1 LGDILKNLGLVILLA
16 AHLVLTG
23 CASTQRLSEADRAR
37 AKTVVVNTKVEKGQL
52 FLLAPSGANI
62 GLMFG
67 AAGGLAASGAIN
79 DQQAAFGAF
88 LDKNAV
94 SVEAI
99 VRDEFQKVLRDSG
112 KVAIATEANPAL
124 PVISVSVPQYGFG
137 VTHLLSSNVVP
148 IMQLKGEMKDSTGK
162 VMWTES
168 ERMLPSIA
176 SPMEPTTWTQMHDNP
191 KSIDEQWRKAAHY
204 LAQKV
209 VETL

>member
-1 LGDILKNLGLVILLA
+1 MKNLGLVILLA

-79 DQQAAFGAF
+79 DQQAAFGTF

-148 IMQLKGEMKDSTGK
+148 VMQLKGEMKDSTGK

>member
-1 LGDILKNLGLVILLA
+1 
-16 AHLVLTG
+16 
-23 CASTQRLSEADRAR
+23 
-37 AKTVVVNTKVEKGQL
+37 VVVNTKVEKGQL

-148 IMQLKGEMKDSTGK
+148 VMQLKGEMKDSTGK

>member
-148 IMQLKGEMKDSTGK
+148 VMQLKGEMKDSTGK

>member
-1 LGDILKNLGLVILLA
+1 MKNLGLVILLA

-148 IMQLKGEMKDSTGK
+148 VMQLKGEMKDSTGK

>member
-1 LGDILKNLGLVILLA
+1 LRDILKNLGLVILLA

-23 CASTQRLSEADRAR
+23 CASTQRLSETDRAR
-37 AKTVVVNTKVEKGQL
+37 AKTVVIDTKVEKGQL

-112 KVAIATEANPAL
+112 KVAIAAEANPAL

-148 IMQLKGEMKDSTGK
+148 VMQLKGEMKDSTGK